1 MANNES
7 TTKWRISSV
16 VGMDM
21 KFQEAKEEFDRLT
34 RPKPWLHQVSSKT
47 TKKIGTGFISAFF
60 TTHTSSLFIS
70 TILVTPIYC
79 ITLMP
84 VLFASPVQGE
94 NLLKLQEH
102 QNLDSLLL
110 LLNEPFHIHV
120 NVFLFLFMV
129 LSAINFSLEF
139 FCEQNVISEETSAD
153 KTKKKYTLTHNKY
166 FNKEVTE
173 VVMEKDDIQG
183 DCDKFARTLNEL
195 TDHQ

>member
-47 TKKIGTGFISAFF
+47 TKKIGTGFISAVLS
-60 TTHTSSLFIS
+60 TPISSLFLS
-70 TILVTPIYC
+70 TILLTPIYF
-79 ITLMP
+79 IAFMSGIFIPQLQGNNTLELP
-84 VLFASPVQGE
+84 
-94 NLLKLQEH
+94 
-102 QNLDSLLL
+102 LDSLLL
-110 LLNEPFHIHV
+110 LLNEPFHTHV
-120 NVFLFLFMV
+120 NVFLFFLV
-129 LSAINFSLEF
+129 ILPAIIFPLEF
-139 FCEQNVISEETSAD
+139 FNEENMITEEENAD